1 MENKQVLIKSN
12 TMHTVGITKRELGV
26 NKTWDRYGVVRSIDL
41 DTLKE
46 LMYENGVAQ
55 LFTDGYLSIDDME
68 VKKEL
73 GLEPEDA
80 KEPENIVILTETQK
94 ENLLKNKPFVEFK
107 KTLEG
112 LTYNQVLEIAEFAI
126 DKDIM
131 ITYDKNDYMLERV
144 SKNVLECIKNKQLAK
159 EA

>member
-12 TMHTVGITKRELGV
+12 TMSTVGITKRELGV

-41 DTLKE
+41 DVMKE

-55 LFTDGYLSIDDME
+55 LFTDGYLVIDDME
-68 VKKEL
+68 IKKEL

-80 KEPENIVILTETQK
+80 KEPTNIIILTETQK

-107 KTLEG
+107 KALED
-112 LTYNQVLEIAEFAI
+112 LTYNQVLEIAEFGIA
-126 DKDIM
+126 KEIM
-131 ITYDKNDYMLERV
+131 ISYDKNQYLLDRV
-144 SKNVLECIKNKQLAK
+144 NKNVLECIKNQQLAK

>member
-1 MENKQVLIKSN
+1 MEDKQVLIKSN
-12 TMHTVGITKRELGV
+12 TMSTVGITKRELGV
-26 NKTWDRYGVVRSIDL
+26 NKTWDRYGVVRSISL
-41 DTLKE
+41 EVLKE

-55 LFTDGYLSIDDME
+55 LFTDGYLTIEDME

-80 KEPENIVILTETQK
+80 KEPVNTAVLSATQK

-107 KTLEG
+107 SVLED
-112 LTYNQVLEIAEFAI
+112 LSYNQLLEIAEFAI
-126 DKDIM
+126 EKEIM
-131 ITYDKNDYMLERV
+131 ISYDKNGYLLERV